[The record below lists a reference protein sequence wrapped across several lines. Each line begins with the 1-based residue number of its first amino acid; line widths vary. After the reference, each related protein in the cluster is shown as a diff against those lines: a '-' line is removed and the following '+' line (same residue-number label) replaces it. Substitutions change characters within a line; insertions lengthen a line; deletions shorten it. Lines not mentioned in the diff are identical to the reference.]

1 MKKHIAILLLM
12 MISAATVPAEETQ
25 KHNYKPDEGYVPN
38 AETAIRIAEAVWLP
52 IYGERI
58 TEKKP
63 SNATLENGIWTVEGT
78 LPPKYTK
85 GGVPVA
91 EISKETG
98 EVLRISH
105 GK

>member
-1 MKKHIAILLLM
+1 MKKYIVILSILMLAAI
-12 MISAATVPAEETQ
+12 TVAAEETK
-25 KHNYKPDEGYVPN
+25 KHNYIPDEGYVPN
-38 AETAIRIAEAVWLP
+38 AETAIRIAETVWLP

-58 TEKKP
+58 NEKKP
-63 SNATLENGIWTVEGT
+63 FNATLKDGIWTVEGT
-78 LPPKYTK
+78 LPAKYTK

-98 EVLRISH
+98 EILRVSH